1 MLKTLGF
8 IGTQGRIWKYSLG
21 EFPDS
26 YNKNTL
32 QAGYSPQFF
41 QARKMAMFFL
51 PLDVDL
57 PFLSHIK
64 ATDTKQKPNKQK
76 TWKATI

>member
-8 IGTQGRIWKYSLG
+8 IWTQGRIWKYSLG

-32 QAGYSPQFF
+32 QTGYSPQFF
-41 QARKMAMFFL
+41 QAGKTAMFFL
-51 PLDVDL
+51 PLDADL
-57 PFLSHIK
+57 PFLKSYQSHRHK
-64 ATDTKQKPNKQK
+64 TKTKQKK
-76 TWKATI
+76 T